1 MVLTRWDPLY
11 EIRRARGLAN
21 RHLVGFPQ
29 SVSEIDAGA
38 INKRDWSVPLDIFR
52 GGSDVIIKASL
63 PGVNPADIDVT
74 IEGVILTIKAE
85 TETETESENREHVV
99 RERRTG
105 SFQRSIRL
113 SEHVDTE
120 NVDPRYENGILTI
133 TLPLAESKKAK
144 HLTVTVGSDLSATG

>member
-85 TETETESENREHVV
+85 TETETENENREHVV

-120 NVDPRYENGILTI
+120 NVAPRYENGILTI

>member
-52 GGSDVIIKASL
+52 DGSNVTIKASL

-74 IEGVILTIKAE
+74 IEGVILTIKA
-85 TETETESENREHVV
+85 ETESENREHVV

>member
-38 INKRDWSVPLDIFR
+38 INKREWSVPLDIFR

>member
-1 MVLTRWDPLY
+1 M
-11 EIRRARGLAN
+11 
-21 RHLVGFPQ
+21 
-29 SVSEIDAGA
+29 
-38 INKRDWSVPLDIFR
+38 DIFR
-52 GGSDVIIKASL
+52 DGGDVTIKASL
-63 PGVNPADIDVT
+63 PGVNPADIDIT
-74 IEGVILTIKAE
+74 IEGGVLTIKAE
-85 TETETESENREHVV
+85 TETENESEDREHVL

-144 HLTVTVGSDLSATG
+144 HLTVTVGSGLPASG